1 MDGGKSMRSF
11 AHAVGLLVVLAPAH
25 ALAETPGEFKTM
37 NIIVGFSP
45 GGGYDSYARVLSR
58 HLDRYLP
65 GHPRVVVQNMPGGSS
80 LKAVLYLDGPSAP
93 KDGTVM
99 TAFNP
104 GLIIDSLLAPR
115 AELKFDQVAWVGSIS
130 QDFRVCYS
138 WAETGIKTFAD
149 LQKFPQFNIGAPAA
163 GSSTYINAAELK
175 SIFGVKVRHVT
186 GYPGSADERLAIER
200 RELDGGCGAWSS
212 NPQEWLD
219 KKKINPL
226 VTFSADPV
234 PNLNQP
240 VPYAVD
246 LVKDEKDKEVV
257 RLLSSADPLGRPYV
271 VSKQVPTGRLDIL
284 RKAFDET
291 IADPQFVADAA
302 RMTLPVSPINGQKA
316 ERLIADIYAASEEVR
331 QRAREAV
338 K

>member
-1 MDGGKSMRSF
+1 MRSF
-11 AHAVGLLVVLAPAH
+11 AKAAGLLIALTPAA
-25 ALAETPGEFKTM
+25 ALAQAAGEFKTM

-45 GGGYDSYARVLSR
+45 GGGYDSYARALSR

-65 GHPRVVVQNMPGGSS
+65 GHPRVIVQNMPGGSS

-93 KDGTVM
+93 KDGTMM

-104 GLIIDSLLAPR
+104 GLIIDSLLAAPGK
-115 AELKFDQVAWVGSIS
+115 AELRFDQVAWVGSIS

-149 LQKFPQFNIGAPAA
+149 LQKYPQFNIGAPAA

-234 PNLNQP
+234 PNLDQP

-246 LVKDEKDKEVV
+246 LVTDDMDKKVM

-271 VSKQVPTGRLDIL
+271 VSRQTPASRLAIL

-291 IADPQFVADAA
+291 VADPQFVADATK
-302 RMTLPVSPINGQKA
+302 MTLPVSPINGPESERRIA
-316 ERLIADIYAASEEVR
+316 EIYAASDEVR
-331 QRAREAV
+331 RRALDAI

>member
-1 MDGGKSMRSF
+1 MRAF
-11 AHAVGLLVVLAPAH
+11 ANAIGLLVSLMPAH
-25 ALAETPGEFKTM
+25 ALAQASGEFKSM

-58 HLDRYLP
+58 HMDRYLP

-80 LKAVLYLDGPSAP
+80 LKAVVYLDGPSAP
-93 KDGTVM
+93 KDGTMM

-104 GLIIDSLLAPR
+104 GLIIDSLLAPGK

-138 WAETGIKTFAD
+138 WADTGIKTFAD
-149 LQKFPQFNIGAPAA
+149 LQKYPQFNIGAPAA

-234 PNLNQP
+234 PNLDQP

-246 LVKDEKDKEVV
+246 LVKDEMDKQVV

-271 VSKQVPTGRLDIL
+271 VSKQVPAERLALL
-284 RKAFDET
+284 RKAFDDT
-291 IADPQFVADAA
+291 VADAQFIA
-302 RMTLPVSPINGQKA
+302 DATKMTLPVSPINGQNS
-316 ERLIADIYAASEEVR
+316 ERRITEIYAASEDLR
-331 QRAREAV
+331 QRARKAIQ
-338 K
+338 